1 MPFQKEFSYNPN
13 PNYVLEYN
21 NDKFKFNT
29 NKFTVYVNKKEN
41 FVVDLMNIFTD
52 YPLTFTSE
60 AEFNTWRASC
70 NMKYWQNQ
78 LNFAVYC
85 ATYGCGVSLY
95 DHIVSLTSPILVSS
109 LFQFHFYYQV
119 RKILAEMKCAI
130 PTNQGFNSL
139 NNFIDMTVYTKICNE
154 FNIDPNTDFR
164 LKIEPNSGAGY
175 IYDDNNKKY
184 SDNYVPNK
192 KTDSDYKN
200 NLWSLDE
207 PSGYIGHPFFSS
219 ELRFG
224 DKYETFEYSVWL
236 KHCKI
241 SQDIDDGWTRFMLQ
255 KSQGFTTAGI
265 ARINDSIRTFIYC
278 VLGAQVQARTAI
290 IGQSGTSP
298 DAQKQFAVNLHDAIY
313 ADLSIPDSI
322 ERYQNA
328 INNSHSKLD
337 FAIGSGLYMIPSD
350 LVMKIGSLDNYN
362 NNILIATDDMDFGV
376 NNINNKQVDM
386 GTGTNAGPTNFKNPT
401 ELLGISSTEPSSTE
415 PKEPVQPQ
423 ISTWQSKPAEPA
435 KYVNYQD
442 TKYVLPLLVG
452 LGVGLVVYFMK

>member
-29 NKFTVYVNKKEN
+29 NKFIVYVNQKDN
-41 FVVDLMNIFTD
+41 FVVDLLNIFTD

-60 AEFNTWRASC
+60 ADLTTWQSSC

-95 DHIVSLTSPILVSS
+95 DHVVSLTSPILVSS
-109 LFQFHFYYQV
+109 FFQFHFYYQV

-130 PTNQGFNSL
+130 PTNQGFNTM
-139 NNFIDMTVYTKICNE
+139 NNFIDMTEYTKICNE

-164 LKIEPNSGAGY
+164 LKIGPNNGAGY
-175 IYDDNNKKY
+175 IYDDDNKKY
-184 SDNYVPNK
+184 TDNYVANK
-192 KTDSDYKN
+192 KTEADYRSN
-200 NLWSLDE
+200 SWTLDE
-207 PSGYIGHPFFSS
+207 PSGYLGQAGFDGH
-219 ELRFG
+219 LTFG
-224 DKYETFEYSVWL
+224 AQFGGWL
-236 KHCKI
+236 GGAWIKHCKI
-241 SQDIDDGWTRFMLQ
+241 AQSIEDGWTRFMLQ
-255 KSQGFTTAGI
+255 KSRGFTTAGI

-278 VLGAQVQARTAI
+278 LLGAQVQARTAI

-298 DAQKQFAVNLHDAIY
+298 DAQKQFTVNLHDAIY

-350 LVMKIGSLDNYN
+350 LVMKIGSMDNYN

-376 NNINNKQVDM
+376 NNINNKQLVTSTEPVVSDPVP
-386 GTGTNAGPTNFKNPT
+386 TTNFKNPT
-401 ELLGISSTEPSSTE
+401 ELLARSGTDQTE
-415 PKEPVQPQ
+415 PKEVPDQPTGQ
-423 ISTWQSKPAEPA
+423 TT
-435 KYVNYQD
+435 KYVNYDD